1 MLFPYTTQNT
11 KITVQ
16 FCVPSLCITGAPL
29 PPHLAEHV
37 ALQMSIADDDD
48 DDDDDDDEDEKKD
61 RFLEAAEE
69 VISSMKQTGQIP
81 PSPSSDP
88 SPALV
93 KEKEQVQMK
102 PLSDPSHKLSDHLI
116 ESNETAETSDPSHTF
131 EDHIADEI
139 VAKANDPNLRTDTSD
154 LILPEVIVDAIPGRV
169 SWLKPR
175 KKPKRQHIHTSRRK
189 KGNKEMPFSNGW
201 KHTQE
206 EHDEGS
212 EEDKLFHQLED
223 MWAGDEENGPIL

>member
-1 MLFPYTTQNT
+1 MCPFPLTN
-11 KITVQ
+11 
-16 FCVPSLCITGAPL
+16 SADPL

-37 ALQMSIADDDD
+37 ALQMSMADDE

-81 PSPSSDP
+81 SPSS
-88 SPALV
+88 SPAPGSV
-93 KEKEQVQMK
+93 VEKIEDVHEEVK

-116 ESNETAETSDPSHTF
+116 EPNGSESSDPSHTF

-139 VAKANDPNLRTDTSD
+139 VAKANDPNLQTDTSD
-154 LILPEVIVDAIPGRV
+154 LILPDVEIDAIPGRV
-169 SWLKPR
+169 SWLKPKKARR
-175 KKPKRQHIHTSRRK
+175 KHIHKRNR
-189 KGNKEMPFSNGW
+189 NKEMPFSNGW

-206 EHDEGS
+206 EHDAGS

-223 MWAGDEENGPIL
+223 MWAGDEDGGSIP